1 MERKIERDGLCFTSI
16 FARCPFTLSTLI
28 SPEEPTVTTVAFP
41 VTSVYRRRNL
51 DRISHLITGKNRR
64 FRATIEREKKTEN
77 ATVETHEVRI
87 VA

>member
-16 FARCPFTLSTLI
+16 FARCPFTLS
-28 SPEEPTVTTVAFP
+28 PEEPTVTTVAFP
-41 VTSVYRRRNL
+41 VTSVYCRRNL
-51 DRISHLITGKNRR
+51 DRISHLITRKNRR

-77 ATVETHEVRI
+77 ATVETREVRI